1 MKELSNM
8 STLSVKFS
16 NLRRRLTP
24 ERDMP
29 HANSKANQSSDTS
42 QPDSSQGKLSDR
54 TKSPDTLSS
63 QKAQNDLEFQE
74 YLSRRFD
81 AHQQAKSQQQFK
93 AASASH
99 LLHYHHPDFASAFAA
114 PQPPIPAALAPH
126 HYPPSA
132 YASYHPA
139 SLSTSSQFDRLASG
153 VAHLSLPHY
162 FHHDVSAPAAYHPR
176 HAPLLNHPLYSS
188 SSASSGAELRDNEIE
203 RFALF
208 NVFSTLPV

>member
-1 MKELSNM
+1 
-8 STLSVKFS
+8 
-16 NLRRRLTP
+16 
-24 ERDMP
+24 MP

-93 AASASH
+93 AASH
-99 LLHYHHPDFASAFAA
+99 LLHYQPDFTSAFAA

-126 HYPPSA
+126 HYPPSSA
-132 YASYHPA
+132 YTSYHPA

-176 HAPLLNHPLYSS
+176 HAPLLNHPVYSS
-188 SSASSGAELRDNEIE
+188 SSGAELRDNEIE
-203 RFALF
+203 RFALLD
-208 NVFSTLPV
+208 VFSTLPV